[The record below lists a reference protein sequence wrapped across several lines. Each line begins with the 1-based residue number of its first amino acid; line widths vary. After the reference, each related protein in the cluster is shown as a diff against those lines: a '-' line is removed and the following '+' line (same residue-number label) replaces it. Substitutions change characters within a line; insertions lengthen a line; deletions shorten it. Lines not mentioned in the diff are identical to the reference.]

1 MHLSSINRQGF
12 HDQYRGLSLYSH
24 FQPIVSLSHQ
34 RVVGYEALVRSS
46 SDERTV
52 PPLQLFQLASRLD
65 EEYLLDSRIRALHL
79 QNYAA
84 QRARGQWLF
93 INVNPETAT
102 RDLAAPQ
109 RLWSL
114 LAEYGLRPQ
123 QVVIEILEK
132 RFRDESLLHDI
143 VAFYKELGFLVAI
156 DDFGAGESNF
166 NRIWRIE
173 PDIVKL
179 DRSNIVQAESK
190 PQVRRILPRLIAL
203 IRETGA
209 LTLIEGVETREQAM
223 IAMETE
229 VDLLQGYYLAHPEA
243 GFLAHNESVI
253 NTIHRL
259 HETSLRSSQQLD
271 NSYVQW
277 RNRFS
282 ERMQRAAQHVSHSD
296 NLHSAC
302 DCLMKEDRALRC
314 YLLDRRGVQQG
325 EALLQPAVKAGSEQR
340 FTPLLDSSGACW
352 SRRSYFRR
360 AMAAPGRVHFS
371 RPYMSATDGDL
382 CMTLSLGFFSSL
394 GQQAVLC
401 LDVRADQLLAASA

>member
-1 MHLSSINRQGF
+1 MHLSSITHQGF
-12 HDQYRGLSLYSH
+12 QEAYRGLSLQSH

-34 RVVGYEALVRSS
+34 RVIGYEALVRSS
-46 SDERTV
+46 ANARSV
-52 PPLQLFQLASRLD
+52 PPVQLFQLASSLN
-65 EEYLLDSRIRALHL
+65 EELQLDSQVRALHL

-84 QRARGQWLF
+84 QSSHGQWLF

-102 RDLAAPQ
+102 QDLANPHH
-109 RLWSL
+109 LWSQ
-114 LAEYGLRPQ
+114 LAECGLRPQ

-132 RFRDESLLHDI
+132 RFRDEGLLHDV
-143 VAFYKELGFLVAI
+143 VAFYKQLGFLVAI

-179 DRSNIVQAESK
+179 DRSNILQAESK

-229 VDLLQGYYLAHPEA
+229 VDLLQGFYLARPEA
-243 GFLAHNESVI
+243 GFLAQDETLLE
-253 NTIHRL
+253 TIHHL
-259 HETSLRSSQQLD
+259 HENSLRSSQEFD
-271 NSYVQW
+271 NGYVLW
-277 RNRFS
+277 RNRFG
-282 ERMQRAAQHVSHSD
+282 ERMQRAAQHLSHSG
-296 NLHSAC
+296 NLRNAC
-302 DCLMKEDRALRC
+302 KPLMAEDRTLRC

-325 EALLQPAVKAGSEQR
+325 EAILQPSNLTANEQR

-360 AMAAPGRVHFS
+360 AMAVPGRVHFS

-382 CMTLSLGFFSSL
+382 CMTLSLGFFSNL
-394 GQQAVLC
+394 GQQAVIC
-401 LDVRADQLLAASA
+401 LDLLADQLLSASA